1 MRILLIEDEDDIAR
15 RIERALQSSGY
26 IVERAS
32 DGEDAWFRG
41 DSENFDAV
49 VLDLGLPQMDGL
61 QILKR
66 WREADRN
73 MPVLILT
80 ARGSWMER
88 VEGIDAGADDY
99 LPKPFQMEELKARL
113 RALLRRSTGG
123 GQPTIVVGPV
133 TMDTRQM
140 VVSVDGATLDLSPLE
155 YRLLSYLLHHRGR
168 VVSQLELTEHVYG
181 EDVERDSNAIE
192 VLIARVRKK
201 LGVEL
206 ITTRRGYGYIVVEEQ
221 SAATDQNG

>member
-1 MRILLIEDEDDIAR
+1 MRILLVEDEDDIAR

-26 IVERAS
+26 IVERAN

-41 DSENFDAV
+41 DSEDFDAI
-49 VLDLGLPQMDGL
+49 VLDLGLPQIDGI

-66 WREADRN
+66 WRGANRN
-73 MPVLILT
+73 MPVLVLT

-123 GQPTIVVGPV
+123 GQPVLTVGPV
-133 TMDTRQM
+133 RMDTRQM
-140 VVSVDGATLDLSPLE
+140 IVSVDGSNLDLSPLE
-155 YRLLSYLLHHRGR
+155 YRLLSYLMHHKGR
-168 VVSQLELTEHVYG
+168 MISQLELTEHVYG
-181 EDVERDSNAIE
+181 EVIERDSNAIE
-192 VLIARVRKK
+192 VLMARVRKK
-201 LGVEL
+201 LGVGL
-206 ITTRRGYGYIVVEEQ
+206 IKTRRGYGYIV
-221 SAATDQNG
+221 DG

>member
-1 MRILLIEDEDDIAR
+1 MRVLLVEDEDDIAR
-15 RIERALQSSGY
+15 RIDRALQTSGY

-41 DSENFDAV
+41 DSENFDVV
-49 VLDLGLPQMDGL
+49 VLDLGLPQMDGI

-66 WREADRN
+66 WREAGRD
-73 MPVLILT
+73 MPVIILT

-113 RALLRRSTGG
+113 RALLRRSSGSASAV
-123 GQPTIVVGPV
+123 ISIGPV
-133 TMDTRQM
+133 RLDTRQM
-140 VVSVDGATLDLSPLE
+140 SVSVDGARLDLSPLE
-155 YRLLSYLLHHRGR
+155 FRLLSYLMHHSGR
-168 VVSQLELTEHVYG
+168 IVSQLELTEHVYG
-181 EDVERDSNAIE
+181 EDIERESNAVE

-201 LGVEL
+201 LGVDL
-206 ITTRRGYGYIVVEEQ
+206 ITTRRGYGYIIIDDQ
-221 SAATDQNG
+221 AAPQDG

>member
-1 MRILLIEDEDDIAR
+1 MRILLVEDEDDIAR

-26 IVERAS
+26 IIERAS

-49 VLDLGLPQMDGL
+49 VLDLGLPQMDGI

-66 WREADRN
+66 WREAERN

-123 GQPTIVVGPV
+123 GQPVITIGPV
-133 TMDTRQM
+133 RMDTRQM
-140 VVSVDGATLDLSPLE
+140 MVSVDGATLDLSPLE
-155 YRLLSYLLHHRGR
+155 YRLLSYLMHHKGR
-168 VVSQLELTEHVYG
+168 VISQLELTEHVYG
-181 EDVERDSNAIE
+181 EDVERDSNAVE

-201 LGVEL
+201 LGVDL
-206 ITTRRGYGYIVVEEQ
+206 VKTRRGYGYIVDGEQ
-221 SAATDQNG
+221 AVTSDQDG